1 MDINKEL
8 VIAAEAGD
16 IETVKQ
22 MLAKG
27 ADASAMGPNSG
38 ALHCAAAYGHREI
51 VQLLLQNGANPNV
64 ADNQS
69 FYPIHLATAYKHIDI
84 VQDLIAHGAK
94 TDVVT
99 SSQGTILH
107 VAAAND
113 FYELLQ
119 ISDVRRALLETRDH
133 EQKTPLNVAASL
145 GNYAFGW
152 RLIDRAGADVNTLD
166 EYGFSPLLNVLMR
179 LGQAKVEHWESEGT
193 NSGVYVKYLI
203 ENGCFRYIKPYN
215 GGENEKGRVLSL
227 MDQYDISGYSWGPT
241 EHRNYVGCIYLAK
254 HLIQKKADVNIR
266 GNNGNTPMIMACSAG
281 EPEAIKLL
289 AKKGASF
296 DVKNE
301 QGIAP
306 LHYVARS
313 KRVDGLKT
321 FLKLNEGVDINQ
333 LDGNGWTAGHYL
345 ADTGGPT
352 EMAKI
357 LVKAGLDT
365 TIGSTNQLG
374 PLPPGITAK
383 EVAEHWKDSEIA
395 KLLTPKKAKAK

>member
-51 VQLLLQNGANPNV
+51 VQLLLQHGANPNV

-69 FYPIHLATAYKHIDI
+69 FYPIHLAAAYKHKDI
-84 VQDLIAHGAK
+84 ILDLIEHGAK
-94 TDVVT
+94 IDVVT
-99 SSQGTILH
+99 SSQGTIMH
-107 VAAAND
+107 IAAAND
-113 FYELLQ
+113 FYEIMH
-119 ISDVRRALLETRDH
+119 ISGVKRSLLETRDH

-152 RLIDRAGADVNTLD
+152 RLIDSGADVNTLD
-166 EYGFSPLLNVLMR
+166 DSGFSPLLNVLMR
-179 LGQAKVEHWESEGT
+179 LEQAKVGHWESEGT
-193 NSGVYVKYLI
+193 NSGVYVKYQI
-203 ENGCFRYIKPYN
+203 TNGCFRYIKPYN
-215 GGENEKGRVLSL
+215 GGANELGRVLSL

-241 EHRNYVGCIYLAK
+241 EHRNYVNCIYLAK
-254 HLIQKKADVNIR
+254 DLIKKGVDVNIR

-281 EPEAIKLL
+281 EPEAMKLL

-296 DVKNE
+296 DVKND
-301 QGIAP
+301 QGITP

-313 KRVDGLKT
+313 KRLDGLKA
-321 FLKLNEGVDINQ
+321 FFKLHPEQDINVVDQ
-333 LDGNGWTAGHYL
+333 NGWTAGHYL
-345 ADTGGPT
+345 GDIGGPA

-365 TIGSTNQLG
+365 TIGSTKQVVA
-374 PLPPGITAK
+374 LPVGTTAK
-383 EVAEHWKDSEIA
+383 EVAEHWKDSEMA
-395 KLLTPKKAKAK
+395 ALLTPKKAKAK